1 MKMRSL
7 LLGSVWRV
15 ALSVILLTV
24 IGCNWAEM
32 GYAVPEGPL
41 PPNTILF
48 SQMMRELS
56 TTPEFAD
63 AMLGHLNEAAQNG
76 PALMT
81 PRLIRRLKRMMLGR
95 DWQGMNRFPG
105 WTMRALNP
113 TASLAERTVRSRL
126 NGADGTAEESAATS
140 NSESLEEAKKWVD
153 VETYPL
159 EKEVTI
165 SLDEPS
171 TLPPFSTA
179 DVMTNIGAGV
189 TVRDGADPVR
199 APMHPESRRLANVL
213 NRVSLNGVEGAAVA
227 TATLGGKNATT
238 PEALMQA
245 LMDTGHTVVVR
256 DGRYFANFGH
266 FRFRGQDVIMPF
278 WLNMQMLVPGTV
290 RPLLVP
296 ASHAEYEWEVRGPKI
311 NADVSWFFGVDGKA
325 EFRTMDS
332 LNQAWVLGRY
342 AHEYRG
348 ADALEVTRL
357 IGRMTVAYAHQH
369 IRRPELPFGGY
380 YPLGVCQDAVA
391 AIEKK
396 MTGKVTLFPITA
408 DTSLFDDPRDE
419 EVNALMHATPNDREG
434 GMPEPERV
442 FGSLPTTDFSA
453 VTIPGLAADLIATH
467 NAWENGTLIR
477 TPNWVGKL
485 TAQLV
490 SGAVLTMLVV
500 VIALAVRKRRKKRPV
515 TAS

>member
-1 MKMRSL
+1 MRSW

-15 ALSVILLTV
+15 ASSVILLTV
-24 IGCNWAEM
+24 IGCNWAEI
-32 GYAVPEGPL
+32 GYSVPEGPL

-56 TTPEFAD
+56 ATPGFTD
-63 AMLGHLNEAAQNG
+63 AMLAHLNEAQKNG

-81 PRLIRRLKRMMLGR
+81 PRLVRRLKRMMLGR

-113 TASLAERTVRSRL
+113 TANIAERFVRRP
-126 NGADGTAEESAATS
+126 GDGSDKAVEEPAAKYS
-140 NSESLEEAKKWVD
+140 SESLEEARKWVD

-159 EKEVTI
+159 DKEVTI

-179 DVMTNIGAGV
+179 DVMTNVGAGV

-199 APMHPESRRLANVL
+199 APMHPESQRLVNVL
-213 NRVSLNGVEGAAVA
+213 NRVSLNGVEGSAVA
-227 TATLGGKNATT
+227 TATIGGKNATT
-238 PEALMQA
+238 PEALIQA
-245 LMDTGHTVVVR
+245 LMDTGHTVVVH

-266 FRFRGQDVIMPF
+266 FHFHGQEVIMPF

-296 ASHAEYEWEVRGPKI
+296 ASHAEYEWQVRGPKI

-332 LNQAWVLGRY
+332 LSQAWVLGRN

-348 ADALEVTRL
+348 ADAVEVTRL

-419 EVNALMHATPNDREG
+419 EVNALMRATPNDREG

-442 FGSLPTTDFSA
+442 FGSLPTTNFNA
-453 VTIPGLAADLIATH
+453 VTIPGLAADLVATH
-467 NAWENGTLIR
+467 NAWENGSLIR

-485 TAQLV
+485 AAQLI
-490 SGAVLTMLVV
+490 SGTVLTMLVV
-500 VIALAVRKRRKKRPV
+500 VIALVLRKRRKKKQV

>member
-1 MKMRSL
+1 MRSL
-7 LLGSVWRV
+7 LLGSVWRL
-15 ALSVILLTV
+15 ASSVLLLTV
-24 IGCNWAEM
+24 IGCNWAEI

-48 SQMMRELS
+48 SQMMRQLS
-56 TTPEFAD
+56 ATPGFTD
-63 AMLGHLNEAAQNG
+63 AMLAHVNEVNQNG

-81 PRLIRRLKRMMLGR
+81 PRLVRRLKRMIIGR

-113 TASLAERTVRSRL
+113 TANIAERLVRRQG
-126 NGADGTAEESAATS
+126 NANGTADESEA
-140 NSESLEEAKKWVD
+140 NKESLDEAEKWVD

-159 EKEVTI
+159 DKAVTI

-171 TLPPFSTA
+171 ALPPFSVA
-179 DVMTNIGAGV
+179 DVMTDLGAGV
-189 TVRDGADPVR
+189 TVRDGADPVI
-199 APMHPESRRLANVL
+199 APMHPESQRLVNVL
-213 NRVSLNGVEGAAVA
+213 NRVSLNGVEGAAPA
-227 TATLGGKNATT
+227 TVTIGGKTAAT

-245 LMDTGHTVVVR
+245 LMDTGHTVVVH

-266 FRFRGQDVIMPF
+266 FRFHGQDVIMPF

-311 NADVSWFFGVDGKA
+311 NAHVSWFFGVDGKA

-348 ADALEVTRL
+348 ADAVEVTRL
-357 IGRMTVAYAHQH
+357 IGLMTVAYAHQH

-391 AIEKK
+391 AIEKR

-408 DTSLFDDPRDE
+408 DTSLFDDPRDA

-434 GMPEPERV
+434 GLPEPERV
-442 FGSLPTTDFSA
+442 FGSLPTTDLNA
-453 VTIPGLAADLIATH
+453 VTIPGLAADLVATH

-477 TPNWVGKL
+477 TPTWVGKL
-485 TAQLV
+485 AAQLI
-490 SGAVLTMLVV
+490 SGAVAIMLIVVLTL
-500 VIALAVRKRRKKRPV
+500 IFRKLRRKKQV
-515 TAS
+515 TTA

>member
-1 MKMRSL
+1 MRSW

-15 ALSVILLTV
+15 ASSVILLTV
-24 IGCNWAEM
+24 IGCNWAEI
-32 GYAVPEGPL
+32 GYSVPEGPL

-56 TTPEFAD
+56 ATPGFTD
-63 AMLGHLNEAAQNG
+63 AMLAHLNEAQKNG

-81 PRLIRRLKRMMLGR
+81 PRLVSRLKRMMIGR

-113 TASLAERTVRSRL
+113 TANIANRLVNGRS
-126 NGADGTAEESAATS
+126 NGPDGAVEEPAGDKK
-140 NSESLEEAKKWVD
+140 SLEEAKKWVD

-159 EKEVTI
+159 DKEVTI

-171 TLPPFSTA
+171 TLPPFSTE
-179 DVMTNIGAGV
+179 DVMTNVGAGV

-199 APMHPESRRLANVL
+199 APMHPESQRLVNVL
-213 NRVSLNGVEGAAVA
+213 NRVSLNGVEGSAVA
-227 TATLGGKNATT
+227 TATIGGKNATT
-238 PEALMQA
+238 PEALIQA
-245 LMDTGHTVVVR
+245 LMDTGHTVVVH

-266 FRFRGQDVIMPF
+266 FHFHGQEVIMPF

-296 ASHAEYEWEVRGPKI
+296 ASHAEYEWQVRGPKI

-332 LNQAWVLGRY
+332 LSQAWVLGRN

-348 ADALEVTRL
+348 ADAVEVTRL
-357 IGRMTVAYAHQH
+357 IGRMSVAYAHQH

-408 DTSLFDDPRDE
+408 DMSLFDDPRDE
-419 EVNALMHATPNDREG
+419 EVNALMRATPNDREG

-442 FGSLPTTDFSA
+442 FGSLPTTDFNA
-453 VTIPGLAADLIATH
+453 VTIPGLAADLVATH
-467 NAWENGTLIR
+467 NAWENGSLIR

-485 TAQLV
+485 AAQLI
-490 SGAVLTMLVV
+490 SGTVLTMLVV
-500 VIALAVRKRRKKRPV
+500 IIALVVRKRRKKRQV

>member
-1 MKMRSL
+1 VL
-7 LLGSVWRV
+7 
-15 ALSVILLTV
+15 LLTV
-24 IGCNWAEM
+24 IGCNWAEI
-32 GYAVPEGPL
+32 GYSVPEGPL
-41 PPNTILF
+41 PPNTVLF
-48 SQMMRELS
+48 SQMMREVS
-56 TTPEFAD
+56 ATPGFAD
-63 AMLGHLNEAAQNG
+63 AMLAHVNDVEKNG

-81 PRLIRRLKRMMLGR
+81 PRLVRRLKRMILGR

-113 TASLAERTVRSRL
+113 TANLAERMIKRRQ
-126 NGADGTAEESAATS
+126 NGADGTVEEPATKS
-140 NSESLEEAKKWVD
+140 TSESLEEAKKWVD

-159 EKEVTI
+159 DKEVTI
-165 SLDEPS
+165 SLDGPS
-171 TLPPFSTA
+171 TLPGFSTA
-179 DVMTNIGAGV
+179 DVMTNLGGGV

-199 APMHPESRRLANVL
+199 APMHPESQRLVNVL
-213 NRVSLNGVEGAAVA
+213 NRVSLNGMEGSAIA
-227 TATLGGKNATT
+227 TATIGGKNATT
-238 PEALMQA
+238 PEALIQA

-266 FRFRGQDVIMPF
+266 FRFHGQEVIMPF

-296 ASHAEYEWEVRGPKI
+296 ASHAEYEWEIRGPKI

-391 AIEKK
+391 AIEKR
-396 MTGKVTLFPITA
+396 MTGQVTLFPITA

-419 EVNALMHATPNDREG
+419 EVNALMRATPNDREG
-434 GMPEPERV
+434 GLVEPERV
-442 FGSLPTTDFSA
+442 FGSLPTTDFHA
-453 VTIPGLAADLIATH
+453 VTIPGLAADLEATH
-467 NAWENGTLIR
+467 NAWENGSLVR
-477 TPNWVGKL
+477 TPTWVGKL
-485 TAQLV
+485 TAQLI
-490 SGAVLTMLVV
+490 SAAVLITLVV
-500 VIALAVRKRRKKRPV
+500 AIALVLRKLKKKKNQV

>member
-1 MKMRSL
+1 MKMRSW

-15 ALSVILLTV
+15 ASSVILLTV
-24 IGCNWAEM
+24 IGCNWAEI
-32 GYAVPEGPL
+32 GYSVPEGPL

-56 TTPEFAD
+56 ATPGFTD
-63 AMLGHLNEAAQNG
+63 AMLAHLNEAQKNG

-81 PRLIRRLKRMMLGR
+81 PRLVSRLKRMMIGR

-113 TASLAERTVRSRL
+113 TANIANRLVNGRS
-126 NGADGTAEESAATS
+126 NGPDGAVEEPAGDKK
-140 NSESLEEAKKWVD
+140 SLEEAKKWVD

-159 EKEVTI
+159 DKEVTI

-171 TLPPFSTA
+171 TLPPFSTE
-179 DVMTNIGAGV
+179 DVMTNVGAGV

-199 APMHPESRRLANVL
+199 APMHPESQRLVNVL
-213 NRVSLNGVEGAAVA
+213 NRVSLNGVEGSAVA
-227 TATLGGKNATT
+227 TATIGGKNATT
-238 PEALMQA
+238 PEALIQA
-245 LMDTGHTVVVR
+245 LMDTGHTVVVH

-266 FRFRGQDVIMPF
+266 FHFHGQEVIMPF

-296 ASHAEYEWEVRGPKI
+296 ASHAEYEWQVRGPKI

-332 LNQAWVLGRY
+332 LSQAWVLGRN

-348 ADALEVTRL
+348 ADAVEVTRL
-357 IGRMTVAYAHQH
+357 IGRMSVAYAHQH

-408 DTSLFDDPRDE
+408 DMSLFDDPRDE
-419 EVNALMHATPNDREG
+419 EVNALMRATPNDREG

-442 FGSLPTTDFSA
+442 FGSLPTTDFNA
-453 VTIPGLAADLIATH
+453 VTIPGLAADLVATH
-467 NAWENGTLIR
+467 NAWENGSLIR

-485 TAQLV
+485 AAQLI
-490 SGAVLTMLVV
+490 SGTVLTMLVV
-500 VIALAVRKRRKKRPV
+500 IIALVVRKRRKKRQV